1 MFEATS
7 RDVERAKMSMERGG
21 GGGYGRGGGES
32 CRAKSYCE
40 LKFCDQY
47 SHTVL
52 QGMTAMEEIA
62 AMEEDTEAAMEAAA
76 ELMGAEAAME
86 DTMTGLVLIKQIVA

>member
-1 MFEATS
+1 
-7 RDVERAKMSMERGG
+7 
-21 GGGYGRGGGES
+21 
-32 CRAKSYCE
+32 
-40 LKFCDQY
+40 
-47 SHTVL
+47 
-52 QGMTAMEEIA
+52 MTAMEEIA